1 MPHYNLL
8 SDNQAKMHKSL
19 ELGFY
24 SVILHLEP
32 AYIYKG
38 LKTCPWHGQCKAY
51 CLGNAGH
58 MRFDVARAA
67 RIRRTHWL
75 VDDAESFQAAL
86 VVDICKARRHA
97 EALGLS
103 LTVRLNGT
111 SDLAWETMSFTSDG
125 RTIFELFPLVQFIDY
140 SKSADRVLFTE
151 ITNYSLTYSRS
162 EKSTEKELLELVK
175 ARKNIAV
182 VFEVAKGDP
191 LPKTYKIGGKRLKVV
206 DGDISDL
213 RHLDPSGVVVG
224 LRYKKAFSKKTRKS
238 VKVKAGFVIL
248 GQ

>member
-1 MPHYNLL
+1 MPHYHLL
-8 SDNQAKMHKSL
+8 SDNQLKMHKSI

-32 AYIYKG
+32 AYSYKG

-51 CLGNAGH
+51 CLGNGGQ
-58 MRFDVARAA
+58 MRFDIARNA
-67 RIRRTHWL
+67 RIRRTQWL
-75 VDDAESFQAAL
+75 VDEPESFQAAL

-111 SDLAWETMSFTSDG
+111 SDLSWESMSFTSDG
-125 RTIFELFPLVQFIDY
+125 KTIFDLFPLVQFIDY
-140 SKSADRVLFTE
+140 SKSSDRVLFTD
-151 ITNYSLTYSRS
+151 ISNYSLTYSRS
-162 EKSTEKELLELVK
+162 EKSSESELQELVK

-182 VFEVAKGDP
+182 VFDVAKGDP
-191 LPKTYKIGGKRLKVV
+191 LPKTYKLGNKRLRVV

-213 RHLDPSGVVVG
+213 RHLDPKGVVVG
-224 LRYKKAFSKKTRKS
+224 LRYKHAYSKQTRKRLTP
-238 VKVKAGFVIL
+238 KAGFIIL